1 VLLMTANP
9 QIPIVNCVES
19 LADWVRDELVR
30 NGTVPADAHVVY
42 SNGAPGQRTTPGQN
56 ELPMVWFWLDK
67 QIQIDVQQ
75 NGDPVV
81 GIAFDE
87 EVDDQAIYVQS
98 IGVEKIRARVVMHAL
113 VPEAEVADPAPAS
126 PTPRRRGR
134 VAAKNA
140 ELAGTQL
147 RQRVFASIFRAC
159 NGSFKV
165 LAAENMAPTGSEFA
179 YGSASQMVVELA
191 NHIPDDAYPYDSA
204 TTQTTQEFEGETVAE
219 FICEP

>member
-1 VLLMTANP
+1 MTANP

-30 NGTVPADAHVVY
+30 NGTVPGETHVVY
-42 SNGAPGQRTTPGQN
+42 SNGAPGERTTPGQN
-56 ELPMVWFWLDK
+56 KLPMVWLWLDK
-67 QIQIDVQQ
+67 QIQIDVGQTD
-75 NGDPVV
+75 DPAP
-81 GIAFDE
+81 IAFDE
-87 EVDDQAIYVQS
+87 NVDGQTIYAPS

-113 VPEAEVADPAPAS
+113 VPEEGSNEVK
-126 PTPRRRGR
+126 RRGR
-134 VAAKNA
+134 VQAKNA
-140 ELAGTQL
+140 ERAGTQL

-165 LAAENMAPTGSEFA
+165 LAAENLTPGGSEFA

-219 FICEP
+219 FVCEP

>member
-1 VLLMTANP
+1 MTANP

-42 SNGAPGQRTTPGQN
+42 SNGEPGERTTPGQN
-56 ELPMVWFWLDK
+56 KLPMVWFWLDK
-67 QIQIDVQQ
+67 QIQIDVAQS
-75 NGDPVV
+75 GDPATGVLF
-81 GIAFDE
+81 AQT
-87 EVDDQAIYVQS
+87 VDGQAVETQS
-98 IGVEKIRARVVMHAL
+98 IGVEKIRARIVMHAL
-113 VPEAEVADPAPAS
+113 VPEAEVADPAPVA

-134 VAAKNA
+134 VSAKNA

-159 NGSFKV
+159 NGSFRV
-165 LAAENMAPTGSEFA
+165 LAAENLTPGGSEFA
-179 YGSASQMVVELA
+179 YGSASIMVVELS

-204 TTQTTQEFEGETVAE
+204 ETQTTQTFEGETVAE
-219 FICEP
+219 FSSEP